1 MLGKLGGEI
10 WWGNLHLPLVGKIKF
25 FPTTSEI
32 WWEMAGKRIFW
43 WEKVALPRGYA
54 HFPHHFSHR
63 FPVEKKKTPFPRETE
78 KWRPLVNA
86 GQIETGAG
94 ETSGDGS
101 GLLIAS
107 M

>member
-10 WWGNLHLPLVGKIKF
+10 WWENLHLPLVGKIKF

-32 WWEMAGKRIFW
+32 WWEMVGKRIFW

-63 FPVEKKKTPFPRETE
+63 FPVGKKNTASDTPRTQAVGEEERKDKAEIPNGSN
-78 KWRPLVNA
+78 LVNRK
-86 GQIETGAG
+86 
-94 ETSGDGS
+94 
-101 GLLIAS
+101 
-107 M
+107 